1 MERIQARPYSMGTPF
16 QKGRPVYFAASKEA
30 HGFAQELAGMAGNGA
45 AVLEDP
51 SPDLLRKADGPV
63 ILLGNLSDNRCV
75 KELYYQHLL
84 FTDRTYP
91 GPGGYELRTLLDP
104 FATGFNVLHA
114 GYSDGAGLEKAAS
127 SLKEKLTAEGC
138 PYLFEIRA
146 VRYPFDPIQ
155 AEYFQSQVCDPEDPT
170 AYYTAPI
177 DQKGFTA
184 YFTGDEESRREYN
197 SAWQII
203 LRQDNDE
210 DLHLK
215 LKTRVSAWRLME
227 MTGMLDESLRED
239 AENLFYRWVESREG
253 LARIDH
259 PAYQLPGYP
268 RQNHGLLPA
277 MGIRWLADF
286 FQRYHPELERPR
298 VWREMADKVFSVYQH
313 GNWKP
318 ICDGLCHGWS
328 MSQPVLAEYGLY
340 EKGHGYFAAGGA
352 RKAAECAIAVLNN
365 EGWMPSSGDSQLTRA
380 FQGTLLAAAAEYYR
394 DGRYLFARNMA
405 PLWRQGNLDWT
416 SYLSRSFD
424 IGLEPVLPEDHI
436 GVKVVPMDP
445 LVYHAWESFSDADGT
460 RGPSTRPPEAPLE
473 KCFDKL
479 AYRSGF
485 GIQDEYLLLDGL
497 GGGSHSYD
505 DAMSIVDYEKFGVD
519 FVVAEDDLLNNEA
532 ENHSMVTVIRNGEYE
547 KIPSFP
553 ALEEVRQDPDGSVYL
568 SMELKNCAGTNWRR
582 EIFRIPEVG
591 LVVQDTVTA
600 WDEGLY
606 RVTSRLRTPGRAGL
620 EGERLLSRRVNGAG
634 ETVWFQVAA
643 AASAPC
649 RYSAVEK
656 PIANPRI
663 RLDDKYGR
671 ERFSQMRT
679 DYFFDQRYRLAEDE
693 FCLTSYEQEMIL
705 ELRPGEKV
713 CFTNLLCPSR
723 EQVSAELLV
732 RDGKIWAAVDGR
744 MQPTPFAAYPFWQ
757 KTGEPLYPP
766 APAEKAAGFHA
777 EVSCLK
783 ALDGGEAAVGLRDG
797 RLLLLKNGGKWTE
810 AVKMEGEVHDVLL
823 YNGKRFAAFGERSLA
838 CFGMDGSLLWQ
849 KEMQREATVY
859 PWWELSAPVPLSLR
873 VVWYRGREALAAGC
887 GDDSLKFFDFDGTL
901 LESFYFYIAVP
912 DRIELLDVNGD
923 GRKEIVA
930 GGGRLAC
937 RSNVQ
942 VLNDRLEIL
951 HEFGSEGWTSH
962 VTCLRCFSIDG
973 CPAVA
978 MGVNHRSNLKLFRF
992 ENGKDNCLINQ
1003 AVAGAVT
1010 DAVYLSDAG
1019 VLVGCT
1025 AGKSVLAYGLDG
1037 RQRWVRYCRS
1047 GVVRLLERPEGVL
1060 AVAEDGELT
1069 LFSAE
1074 GGILEKW
1081 DAGRPVSQVLE
1092 TGEETFLLSGQ
1103 ELWRLE
1109 L

>member
-1 MERIQARPYSMGTPF
+1 MERIQARPYSKETHF
-16 QKGRPVYFAASKEA
+16 REENPVYFAASREA
-30 HGFAQELAGMAGNGA
+30 RGLAQELAGKTAI
-45 AVLEDP
+45 VLEDP
-51 SPDLLRKADGPV
+51 DPGLLRKADGPV

-114 GYSDGAGLEKAAS
+114 GYSDSVGLEKAAAA
-127 SLKEKLTAEGC
+127 LGKKLTEEGC
-138 PYLFEIRA
+138 PYLCEIRA
-146 VRYPFDPIQ
+146 VQYPFDPIQ
-155 AEYFQSQVCDPEDPT
+155 AEYFQSQVCDPKDPT

-184 YFTGDEESRREYN
+184 YFTGDEVSRREYN
-197 SAWQII
+197 AAWQII

-227 MTGMLDESLRED
+227 MTGMLDDGLRED

-259 PAYQLPGYP
+259 PAYQRAGYP

-286 FQRYHPELERPR
+286 FLRYHSELERPR
-298 VWREMADKVFSVYQH
+298 VWREMADKVFSVYQD
-313 GNWKP
+313 GSWKP

-328 MSQPVLAEYGLY
+328 MSQPVMAEYGLY
-340 EKGHGYFAAGGA
+340 DGRHGYFAAGGA
-352 RKAAECAIAVLNN
+352 RRAAECAIAVVNN

-424 IGLEPVLPEDHI
+424 VGLEPLLPEDHI
-436 GVKVVPMDP
+436 GVKVIPMDP
-445 LVYHAWESFSDADGT
+445 LVYHAWETLQVEDSSA
-460 RGPSTRPPEAPLE
+460 GPSTRPPEVPLE

-485 GIQDEYLLLDGL
+485 GVQDEYLLIDGL

-519 FVVAEDDLLNNEA
+519 FVIAEDDLLNNEA

-553 ALEEVRQDPDGSVYL
+553 ALEEAQQEPDGSVYL
-568 SMELKNCAGTNWRR
+568 TMTLKNYSGTDWKR
-582 EIFRIPEVG
+582 EVYRIPEVG
-591 LVVQDTVTA
+591 LVMQDTVTA
-600 WDEGLY
+600 REKGLY
-606 RVTSRLRTPGRAGL
+606 RITSRLRTPGRASLKGD
-620 EGERLLSRRVNGAG
+620 RLLSRRVNGEG

-643 AASAPC
+643 TASAPC
-649 RYSAVEK
+649 RYSVVEK
-656 PIANPRI
+656 AIANPRI
-663 RLDDKYGR
+663 RLDDKYGQ
-671 ERFSQMRT
+671 ERFSRMRT
-679 DYFFDQRYRLAEDE
+679 DYFFDQRYRLGADE

-705 ELRPGEKV
+705 ELQPGEKV
-713 CFTNLLCPSR
+713 CFTNLLCPSK
-723 EQVSAELLV
+723 ELISAELLV
-732 RDGKIWAAVDGR
+732 RDGKIWAAAGGR
-744 MQPTPFAAYPFWQ
+744 VQSTPFAAYPFWR
-757 KTGEPLYPP
+757 KTEETVYPA
-766 APAEKAAGFHA
+766 APAKRAAGFDA
-777 EVSCLK
+777 AVRCLK
-783 ALDGGEAAVGLRDG
+783 ALDGGEIAVGLQNG
-797 RLLLLKNGGKWTE
+797 RLFLLKNGGEWTE
-810 AVKMEGEVHDVLL
+810 AAKMTGEVHDVLP
-823 YNGKRFAAFGERSLA
+823 YNKNLFAAFGERSLA
-838 CFGMDGSLLWQ
+838 CFGVDGSILWQ
-849 KEMQREATVY
+849 KELQRAATVY
-859 PWWELSAPVPLSLR
+859 PWWELSAPVPLTLR
-873 VVWYRGREALAAGC
+873 LVRYQGREALAAGC

-923 GRKEIVA
+923 GAEEIVA

-978 MGVNHRSNLKLFRF
+978 MGVNHRNNLKLFRF
-992 ENGKDNCLINQ
+992 ENGEEKCLINQ

-1010 DAVYLSDAG
+1010 DAVYLPDAG
-1019 VLVGCT
+1019 MLVGCT
-1025 AGKSVLAYGLDG
+1025 AGKAVLAYGLDG
-1037 RQRWVRYCRS
+1037 RQRWVRYCES
-1047 GVVRLLERPEGVL
+1047 GLIRLLERPEGVL
-1060 AVAEDGELT
+1060 AVAGDGELT
-1069 LFSAE
+1069 LFSVAGE
-1074 GGILEKW
+1074 VLGRW

-1092 TGEETFLLSGQ
+1092 AGEKTFFLSGQ
-1103 ELWRLE
+1103 ELWRLA